1 MIGPGENG
9 FKTEEGKRGDLIGY
23 KEKAFYNTGGEAVTR
38 VAQRGSGCPIPADTQ
53 GQAGWGSEQ
62 SDGAVGVPAH
72 CREVGLGGL

>member
-1 MIGPGENG
+1 V
-9 FKTEEGKRGDLIGY
+9 
-23 KEKAFYNTGGEAVTR
+23 AQ
-38 VAQRGSGCPIPADTQ
+38 VAQRGGGCPIPEGTQ